1 MPRTP
6 IARIVKMIGRELG
19 TGLGPSEEVLA
30 VGPDWRTL
38 GPPRKPSEA
47 CSLRSAA
54 NARTFRSAAVAL
66 TRIVASGVR
75 TEFAPD
81 SPLEEVGFEPSGPQ
95 NAWRLRGVGT
105 RSRRLS
111 VGGET
116 SGAEITPSRNLG
128 RVTRY

>member
-6 IARIVKMIGRELG
+6 IAQIVKMIGRELG
-19 TGLGPSEEVLA
+19 TGLGPSEEVLV

-66 TRIVASGVR
+66 TRIAATGVR

-81 SPLEEVGFEPSGPQ
+81 SPLEEVEFEPSVP
-95 NAWRLRGVGT
+95 RMPGVFVVSALD
-105 RSRRLS
+105 RAAFPL
-111 VGGET
+111 
-116 SGAEITPSRNLG
+116 AG
-128 RVTRY
+128 RQAAPK